1 VLVKNKHG
9 FQNSINAKG
18 IIMNFKKFTEEIRI
32 ALKEKLNREDI
43 CIYSEIALKNN
54 HTLLPGLII
63 EEKGSNIL
71 HSMRA

>member
-1 VLVKNKHG
+1 
-9 FQNSINAKG
+9 
-18 IIMNFKKFTEEIRI
+18 MNFKKFTEEIRI